1 MKKPRKEFW
10 VAAAIWGALM
20 SCWGGFYIHVAGVFP
35 TGIATTA
42 LTAWGVGGLAGPVV
56 VRFCGGRRAL
66 GAVGLLGAFGLL
78 GAYGSASNVENSAF
92 PLYMAMAVVGAATMT
107 AISLINAR
115 IVNTCRAAETSVVYG
130 GGAAMWTAWQAA
142 SPITPACFLVAS
154 IPAFVLA
161 GLGFVFA
168 APTESDVSTAQTA
181 KNASASSGVLDVRA
195 FVAFI
200 AVVFAI
206 NALNTNF
213 FFSVFTPFVKE
224 NFTVAPN
231 LMGAAHQI
239 SEFITVI
246 ALGALLAKRPEWKR
260 RVFLFGAFA
269 TAGRYALYKIA
280 GDNGDWILALI
291 SSCGHGASFSMLT
304 SLCVTLG
311 AASLLKGANAATT
324 ARCMSIVAFAAMAL
338 PAVVAP
344 QIARLVRATTDG
356 WSAFWL
362 ASAATLAVLSLGAAF
377 VLPRFETKQTQAQD
391 GATDLAA

>member
-1 MKKPRKEFW
+1 MKKPRKEFL
-10 VAAAIWGALM
+10 VAAAFWASCFATWG
-20 SCWGGFYIHVAGVFP
+20 SFTIHLPGLAP
-35 TGIATTA
+35 TAIATTA
-42 LTAWGVGGLAGPVV
+42 LSAFGIGGLTAPIV
-56 VRFCGGRRAL
+56 VRFCGGKRAL
-66 GAVGLLGAFGLL
+66 GVVGLLGALGLL
-78 GAYGSASNVENSAF
+78 GAYGSAANVENSAL
-92 PLYMAMAVVGAATMT
+92 PLYAALCVVGCAIMT

-115 IVNTCRAAETSVVYG
+115 IVKTCRAAETSVVYG
-130 GGAAMWTAWQAA
+130 AGAGMWALFQFAA
-142 SPITPACFLVAS
+142 PITPACFLVAS
-154 IPAFVLA
+154 IPAFALA
-161 GLGFVFA
+161 VLGFIFA
-168 APTESDVSTAQTA
+168 APTENADSTAQNSET
-181 KNASASSGVLDVRA
+181 ASATSGALNVRA
-195 FVAFI
+195 FAAFV

-206 NALNTNF
+206 NVLNSNF

-231 LMGAAHQI
+231 FLGGVHQL
-239 SEFITVI
+239 SEFVTVI
-246 ALGALLAKRPEWKR
+246 VLGSFLAKRPEWAR
-260 RVFLFGAFA
+260 RLFLIGSFV

-344 QIARLVRATTDG
+344 QVARLVRESTDG

-377 VLPRFETKQTQAQD
+377 VLPRFETKQTQD
-391 GATDLAA
+391 GATDWAA